1 MSLFRSALDR
11 FGRSSPIAQLYRHQ
25 ALENLKGSARYGD
38 PRRLAR
44 YEHQSYSQGGEDG
57 VIREIFRRIG
67 VESRT
72 FVEIG
77 VGDGLENNTALL
89 LLDGWTGVWIEGNPK
104 NCVAIRKHLAKWME
118 TGELHVIQ
126 CMVTAENVDAVT
138 RRRAS
143 SASPDLLSIDV
154 DRNTYHIWKAL
165 RGWSPRVVAIEY
177 NATFPPDMN
186 WVVDY
191 DASKSWNGTS
201 YFGAS
206 LKALEMLG
214 TELGYHLVGCDLAGV
229 NAFFVRKDLCG
240 DRFCAPFSAEN
251 HFEPIRYY
259 LHGRV
264 GHPRALSD

>member
-1 MSLFRSALDR
+1 V
-11 FGRSSPIAQLYRHQ
+11 SSI
-25 ALENLKGSARYGD
+25 
-38 PRRLAR
+38 
-44 YEHQSYSQGGEDG
+44 
-57 VIREIFRRIG
+57 
-67 VESRT
+67 
-72 FVEIG
+72 
-77 VGDGLENNTALL
+77 
-89 LLDGWTGVWIEGNPK
+89 
-104 NCVAIRKHLAKWME
+104 
-118 TGELHVIQ
+118 IQ
-126 CMVTAENVDAVT
+126 CMVTAENGDAVT